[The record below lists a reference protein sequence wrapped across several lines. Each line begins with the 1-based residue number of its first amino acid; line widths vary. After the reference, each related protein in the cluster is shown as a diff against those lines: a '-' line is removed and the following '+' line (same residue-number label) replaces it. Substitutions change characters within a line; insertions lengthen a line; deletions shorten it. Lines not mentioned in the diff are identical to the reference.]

1 MRDEEYEAHQI
12 PAYGEPVQPAI
23 AARMK
28 PHLRMTQAGTV
39 AALLALVACGVALAT
54 FPQFSGA
61 DYTGGNSGTAWTV
74 TALGSAA
81 ALLAICLVQLIG
93 WMRAMA
99 IWRGERAGDLRSLT
113 RISWIVHAAS
123 YPVLVLAL
131 WACIAGSAA
140 ASWSATSAVLLAVGL
155 ALMLA
160 AQVLAAVQYVRVS
173 GPPGTIPAHM
183 RRLIERERLKAERLT
198 PPS

>member
-12 PAYGEPVQPAI
+12 PAYGESAQPAI

-39 AALLALVACGVALAT
+39 AALLAVVACVVALIA
-54 FPQFSGA
+54 FPNFVGPDYAGGTSGL
-61 DYTGGNSGTAWTV
+61 AWTV
-74 TALGSAA
+74 TALICAI
-81 ALLAICLVQLIG
+81 ALLGICVVQLVG

-99 IWRGERAGDLRSLT
+99 IWRGERDGDLRTLT
-113 RISWIVHAAS
+113 RVSWIVHASS
-123 YPVLVLAL
+123 YAALVLAL

-140 ASWSATSAVLLAVGL
+140 ASWSATSAVFLALGL
-155 ALMLA
+155 ALMLT

-183 RRLIERERLKAERLT
+183 RRLIERERLKAQRLT
-198 PPS
+198 PPQ